1 MTRTLLLLSLLV
13 AGALAA
19 CQPVND
25 GTAGARFFADCN
37 MGAVAAHVTTG
48 HVTVDCIGV
57 STSGATTST
66 PTTTTTPTTN
76 LSVPVS
82 AAGGL

>member
-1 MTRTLLLLSLLV
+1 MRTLLFLAAL
-13 AGALAA
+13 AGVLAA

-25 GTAGARFFADCN
+25 GTSGARFFADCD

-48 HVTVDCIGV
+48 HVTVNCIGV

-76 LSVPVS
+76 LTVPVS